1 MLVRGKGM
9 MRMWDRNWRDY
20 EEEIDG
26 GDILNDVVHVI
37 GIFLVSSLWVVYLAY
52 LFGPIIP

>member
-1 MLVRGKGM
+1 M